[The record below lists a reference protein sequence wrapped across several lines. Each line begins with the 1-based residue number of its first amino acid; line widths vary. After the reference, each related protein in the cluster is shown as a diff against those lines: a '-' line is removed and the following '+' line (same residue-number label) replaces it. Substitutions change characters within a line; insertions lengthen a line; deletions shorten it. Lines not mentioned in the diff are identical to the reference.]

1 MPENYLMNTGEPSL
15 ASRKS
20 LTELAENHSQFADYQ
35 QCKLN
40 SVDNQFHE
48 DFWVISKTWP
58 GSTKIKKS
66 SKNMNSTFTTTPKFS
81 HHYILYS

>member
-20 LTELAENHSQFADYQ
+20 LTGWAENYSQFADYQ
-35 QCKLN
+35 QDKLN

-48 DFWVISKTWP
+48 DF
-58 GSTKIKKS
+58 
-66 SKNMNSTFTTTPKFS
+66 
-81 HHYILYS
+81 